1 MNEKNSTIAKASHP
15 AWGVKSQGL
24 NSKGLAVEEVS
35 GGTCGLFRYN
45 AKNLTLLCIDPN
57 FLSNKYHKLDKYKGW
72 MPRY

>member
-1 MNEKNSTIAKASHP
+1 MNEKNSAIAKASHP

-45 AKNLTLLCIDPN
+45 AKNLTLLCINPTYGLTLIKPN
-57 FLSNKYHKLDKYKGW
+57 FITIYLILIK
-72 MPRY
+72 